1 MSKEP
6 ERTFMKKAKIEL
18 FSNCF
23 TGLTK
28 QNELKNY
35 FTGNHSKTSKCAN
48 QGEGEGDV
56 PLPRPRSIGPVYMIP
71 SVHIL
76 PATDCFISFIKWQRV
91 VIIDESELEFSG
103 SSRAELGLFNS
114 RAETE
119 LNRNFSPQVFIIRSP
134 VFFCITGN

>member
-23 TGLTK
+23 AGLTK

-35 FTGNHSKTSKCAN
+35 FTANHSKTSKCAH

-56 PLPRPRSIGPVYMIP
+56 PPGPVYMIP

-76 PATDCFISFIKWQRV
+76 PATNCFISFVKWQRV
-91 VIIDESELEFSG
+91 VISDGSELEFSK
-103 SSRAELGLFNS
+103 
-114 RAETE
+114 
-119 LNRNFSPQVFIIRSP
+119 
-134 VFFCITGN
+134 

>member
-23 TGLTK
+23 AGLTK

-35 FTGNHSKTSKCAN
+35 FTANHSKAFKFAYLVETGGGGRGYVS
-48 QGEGEGDV
+48 
-56 PLPRPRSIGPVYMIP
+56 LPRPWSTGPVYMIP

-76 PATDCFISFIKWQRV
+76 PATGSFISFVKWQRV
-91 VIIDESELEFSG
+91 VISDGSDSSYSIFSI
-103 SSRAELGLFNS
+103 LHKL
-114 RAETE
+114 
-119 LNRNFSPQVFIIRSP
+119 
-134 VFFCITGN
+134 